1 MVQLMRTMELKN
13 KTILVIDDSTT
24 NVVLLEAIFIEKG
37 YNIEKALNAKD
48 AFYIIEKNIPDL
60 ILLDLLMPRYNGF
73 DFLKEIKS
81 IEKTSKIPIV
91 VISAITDNENIKKS
105 MELGASFFIKKPV
118 DIPHLVNIAEK
129 ILN

>member
-1 MVQLMRTMELKN
+1 MQLMQTMETKN

-37 YNIEKALNAKD
+37 YSIDKALNAKD
-48 AFYIIEKNIPDL
+48 AFMLIEKNTPDL

-81 IEKTSKIPIV
+81 NNKTNQIPVI
-91 VISAITDNENIKKS
+91 VISAVTDNDNIKKT
-105 MELGASFFIKKPV
+105 MELGASYFLKKPI
-118 DIPHLVNIAEK
+118 DIPHLVEMAEK

>member
-1 MVQLMRTMELKN
+1 MVPKD

-37 YNIEKALNAKD
+37 YHIDKALSAKD
-48 AFYIIEKNIPDL
+48 AFQIIEKNPPNL

-73 DFLKEIKS
+73 DFLRDIKND
-81 IEKTSKIPIV
+81 ENSKNIPII
-91 VISAITDNENIKKS
+91 VISAVTDNENIRRT

-118 DIPHLVNIAEK
+118 DIPHLVEIVENILK
-129 ILN
+129 